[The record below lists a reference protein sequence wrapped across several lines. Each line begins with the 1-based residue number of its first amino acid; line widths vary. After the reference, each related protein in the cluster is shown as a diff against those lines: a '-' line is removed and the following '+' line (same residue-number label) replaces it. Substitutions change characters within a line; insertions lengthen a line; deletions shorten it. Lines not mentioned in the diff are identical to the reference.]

1 MPFLDTKHQ
10 RAALIV
16 FALGAALLWAIFPY
30 LTGIIGIPVLAV
42 LFSPIHNSMVRRGL
56 PEAPTALA
64 VTLLGAIV
72 VIVPIVA
79 FAGLLINE
87 AQQVAANVLKSPVLE
102 RLQTIQIRGIPVGP
116 RIAEVGGNLVAA
128 IGANALG
135 LVGTATRL
143 ALNLTISFFGLYYVL
158 KYPGEDPWKNALPYV
173 PFSRKNAQILGKRF
187 KDVTVS
193 TVIGTGVTAALQ
205 GTLLGLS
212 FWVLGLPNVLFWSVV
227 TTALAILPVV
237 GSGLVWGP
245 AAIIVALQGRPVAGI
260 LLAVWGV
267 LVVGSVDNFIR
278 PIIYR
283 RYAEVHPLI
292 TLIGAIAGVSH
303 FGLLGLLIG
312 PLALSYLFELVRM
325 YREEYLEPE
334 LDSA

>member
-16 FALGAALLWAIFPY
+16 FALAAALLWAIFPY

-42 LFSPIHNSMVRRGL
+42 LFAPIHNWMIRRGF

-64 VTLLGAIV
+64 VTLFGAIV
-72 VIVPIVA
+72 VIVPILA

-87 AQQVAANVLKSPVLE
+87 AQQVAANVLKSPILE
-102 RLQTIQIRGIPVGP
+102 RLQSIQIRGIPIGP
-116 RIAEVGGNLVAA
+116 RIAEVGGNIVAA
-128 IGANALG
+128 IGANAFG

-173 PFSRKNAQILGKRF
+173 PFSRKNAEKLGKRF

-193 TVIGTGVTAALQ
+193 TVIGTGVTAMLQ
-205 GTLLGLS
+205 GALLGLS
-212 FWVLGLPNVLFWSVV
+212 FWVVGLPNAFFWSVV
-227 TTALAILPVV
+227 TAALAILPVV

-245 AAIIVALQGRPVAGI
+245 AAVILALQGRPVAGI
-260 LLAVWGV
+260 LLALWGIA
-267 LVVGSVDNFIR
+267 VVGSVDNFIR
-278 PIIYR
+278 PVIYR

-334 LDSA
+334 AESA